1 VTVYLDVKVVTS
13 ELKDLTV
20 FVLVL
25 ILLATVLIADLF
37 CMYLS

>member
-1 VTVYLDVKVVTS
+1 MTVYLDVKVVTS